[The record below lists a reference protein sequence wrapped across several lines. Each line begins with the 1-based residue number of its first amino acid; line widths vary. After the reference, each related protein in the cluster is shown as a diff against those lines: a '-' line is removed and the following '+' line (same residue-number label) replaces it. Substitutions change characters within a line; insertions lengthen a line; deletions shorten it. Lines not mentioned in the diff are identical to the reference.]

1 MRSPRQYYCDLLGH
15 RVIAVTRGYR
25 DLVDFTRSPAGEF
38 AVVAAVG
45 VVVFGATLLLA
56 YKGVTV
62 GVGVRPLWP
71 GGIGLMSIS
80 VAALAW
86 RRQQPVVALVLTAS
100 SAAVYYVL
108 DFPAGFEPLPFVVT
122 LYGVAVQGRRIVAG
136 VAAVLAAVLVWYVEL
151 FTVARD
157 GPAEPH
163 FVLGWLVVVI
173 VFAEVVRGR
182 RAYLL
187 EVEQRALE
195 AEHGREAEAARRV
208 VEERL
213 RIARELHDALA
224 HQISVISVQAGAAIL
239 RQDTKPEL
247 AHEVMPTIRQAAT
260 DAMRELRAALGVL
273 RNPDETGPLAPRPGL
288 ERLAELV
295 ARTEA
300 AGPTVC
306 TEIRG
311 ERRPV
316 PTDVDLAA
324 YRILQEA
331 LTNVTRHARDA
342 TATVLLDYRAD
353 ELELRVD
360 DDGTTTPSL
369 DTGSGNGLVG
379 MRERAAAIGGV
390 LDAGPRAGG
399 GFAVR
404 ATLPLHGNDVVD
416 GAA

>member
-1 MRSPRQYYCDLLGH
+1 MRSPQRYYCDLLAS
-15 RVIAVTRGYR
+15 RVIAVSRGYR

-38 AVVAAVG
+38 AVVAAVA

-56 YKGVTV
+56 HNGVTV
-62 GVGVRPLWP
+62 GAGVRPFWP

-108 DFPAGFEPLPFVVT
+108 DFPAGFEPLPFVVA
-122 LYGVAVQGRRIVAG
+122 LYGVAGQGHRIVAG
-136 VAAVLAAVLVWYVEL
+136 VAAVLAAVLVWYVQL

-187 EVEQRALE
+187 EVERRALE

-273 RNPDETGPLAPRPGL
+273 RNPDETGDSPLAPRPSL
-288 ERLAELV
+288 ERLDELV

-300 AGPTVC
+300 AGPMVR

-342 TATVLLDYRAD
+342 TATLLLDYRDD

-360 DDGTTTPSL
+360 DDGTTAPSL

-390 LDAGPRAGG
+390 LDAGPRVGG
-399 GFAVR
+399 GFTVR
-404 ATLPLHGNDVVD
+404 ATLPLHTND
-416 GAA
+416 AA